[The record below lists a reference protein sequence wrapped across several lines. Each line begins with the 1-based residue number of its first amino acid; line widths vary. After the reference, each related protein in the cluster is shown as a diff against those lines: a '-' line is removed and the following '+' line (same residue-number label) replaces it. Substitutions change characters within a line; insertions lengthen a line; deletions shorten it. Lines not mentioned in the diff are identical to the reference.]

1 MKKVIVIGCVLL
13 IFNVLLGMMLS
24 KYALFNMC
32 LNSIVII
39 VTTASITLLDR
50 TNLST
55 AYKISLSF
63 IFGSIGIVEYI
74 CGFFSKSTITD
85 NWLIIIDIILL
96 VIQVL
101 ILIATTLVSSKVNN
115 Q

>member
-1 MKKVIVIGCVLL
+1 MKKIIIIGCCLL
-13 IFNVLLGMMLS
+13 ITNILLGLLLS

-39 VTTASITLLDR
+39 ITTTLITLLDR
-50 TNLST
+50 IVMST

-74 CGFFSKSTITD
+74 CGFFSKCTITD
-85 NWLIIIDIILL
+85 NWVIITDLILQ
-96 VIQVL
+96 VVQVL
-101 ILIATTLVSSKVNN
+101 LLIVTTTVSSKLNK
-115 Q
+115 

>member
-1 MKKVIVIGCVLL
+1 MKKTIIIGCCLL
-13 IFNVLLGMMLS
+13 ITNILLGLLLS

-39 VTTASITLLDR
+39 ITTALITLLDR
-50 TNLST
+50 IVMST

-74 CGFFSKSTITD
+74 CGFFSKCTLTD
-85 NWLIIIDIILL
+85 NWVIITDLILL

-101 ILIATTLVSSKVNN
+101 LLTVTTTVSSKLNK
-115 Q
+115 

>member
-63 IFGSIGIVEYI
+63 IFGSIGIIEYI
-74 CGFFSKSTITD
+74 CGFFSKCTVTD
-85 NWLIIIDIILL
+85 NWVIITDLILL
-96 VIQVL
+96 VIQLL
-101 ILIATTLVSSKVNN
+101 ILIVTTTVTSKVNN
-115 Q
+115 